1 MIKVLNQTQIL
12 DKLSKGLAEDVLSV
26 RAGTLSKADANSIS
40 RLASKSI
47 SAIAKG
53 VMLANHH
60 EIQVNKIEARNLRT
74 VAIENN
80 TEFKNRKLNLKY
92 NL

>member
-1 MIKVLNQTQIL
+1 MIKSLSQTQIL
-12 DKLSKGLAEDVLSV
+12 DKLSKGLAEDVLDL
-26 RAGTLSKADANSIS
+26 RAGRLSKEQANSIS

-53 VMLANHH
+53 IMLANHH
-60 EIQVNKIEARNLRT
+60 EIQVTKVKARNLRT
-74 VAIENN
+74 TAIENN

>member
-1 MIKVLNQTQIL
+1 MIPTNNHMKIMNT
-12 DKLSKGLAEDVLSV
+12 LSSGLAEDVLNL
-26 RAGTLSKADANSIS
+26 RAGTLSKEKANSIA
-40 RLASKSI
+40 RLAGKSI
-47 SAIAKG
+47 NAIAKG

-60 EIQVNKIEARNLRT
+60 EIQVTKVEARNLRT
-74 VAIENN
+74 TAIENN

>member
-12 DKLSKGLAEDVLSV
+12 DKLSKGLVEDVLNV
-26 RAGTLSKADANSIS
+26 RAGTLSKADANAIS
-40 RLASKSI
+40 RLAGKSI
-47 SAIAKG
+47 NAIAKG

-60 EIQVNKIEARNLRT
+60 EIQVTKVEARNLRT
-74 VAIENN
+74 TAIENN